1 MIRFTPIQK
10 VVKLEERR
18 NNMINKEYAELLR
31 KVIENNYKNIK
42 YENINAN
49 EKEFYYEFK
58 IEEKISEND
67 FEKLEK
73 EMKNLKKDAFVK
85 LIRISGVYLDSNSNN
100 EMITRITG
108 KALIA
113 KKNYLSITNL

>member
-1 MIRFTPIQK
+1 
-10 VVKLEERR
+10 
-18 NNMINKEYAELLR
+18 MINKESAELL
-31 KVIENNYKNIK
+31 KQVIHNNYKNIK

-73 EMKNLKKDAFVK
+73 EMKSLKKDTFVK

-108 KALIA
+108 KGFNSKEELSEYNKFVEEA
-113 KKNYLSITNL
+113 KERDHRKIG